1 MHLSSSVIWI
11 GIAVLGL
18 VAVVLV
24 VRHAFVAK
32 PRDLGAMSGQ
42 WMAEHRAGQPEDPAR

>member
-1 MHLSSSVIWI
+1 MHLSSSVIWL

-24 VRHAFVAK
+24 VHHAFIAK
-32 PRDLGAMSGQ
+32 PLDLGTMSGQ
-42 WMAEHRAGQPEDPAR
+42 WMAEYRAGQPEDPTR